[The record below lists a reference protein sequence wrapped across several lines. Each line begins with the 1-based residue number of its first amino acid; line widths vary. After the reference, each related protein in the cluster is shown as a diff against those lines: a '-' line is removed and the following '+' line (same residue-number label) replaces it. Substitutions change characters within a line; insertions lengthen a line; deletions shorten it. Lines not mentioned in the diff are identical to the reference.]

1 MTTAALFF
9 EPTAYTT
16 RGEKLMGRQSTGES
30 FLRAFFQHTPP
41 GDMVVQ
47 VSTPA
52 HVGLF
57 AEAAK
62 AHGRQETIHGAFRG
76 NLGAL
81 THAGTLYVPGPNI
94 ASMAWGRAL
103 HGSSAWSLCGITYTL
118 SSAEAMDAVTD
129 LLTAPVE
136 PWDALIC
143 ISSVARDVVQRLWQ
157 VQAQF
162 LQQRLGAQRFVM
174 PQLPVIPLGIHTA
187 DFDISTAE
195 RARARQRFGVDAN
208 THVVLFAGRLSFHA
222 KAHPLAMYQALEH
235 ATAHLAPGER
245 IVLIECGRH
254 PNADVARAY
263 ATAAGVACPG
273 VQVLALDG
281 READNYRQAWAA
293 ADVFCSLSDN
303 IQETFGLTPIEA
315 MACGLP
321 VVVSDWDGYKD
332 TVRDGID
339 GFRIPTLMP
348 AAGMGADLA
357 GRHALGVDNYD
368 MYCGHTCSFVAVDVA
383 AAARAFSRL
392 FASPALRRQMGDAG
406 RQRAREVFD
415 WAVIMPRYLE
425 LWAQLGEIRAQRASG
440 QQRARHHPWP
450 ARMDPFELFAS
461 FPSGAL
467 ERTTVLALACPD
479 AETAINRVRAF
490 MQLDMVSFADA
501 LLPRIEAVE
510 PLLRRCE
517 AGPMTAVQIVDAV
530 PAADQARAQRSL
542 AWLLKLGVLRIAG

>member
-174 PQLPVIPLGIHTA
+174 PQLPVIPLGVSCD
-187 DFDISTAE
+187 DFAPDRAAGAAL
-195 RARARQRFGVDAN
+195 RARLGIGKDDIACAIIARLTPHEKFD
-208 THVVLFAGRLSFHA
+208 
-222 KAHPLAMYQALEH
+222 PLPLYLAL
-235 ATAHLAPGER
+235 
-245 IVLIECGRH
+245 
-254 PNADVARAY
+254 ARAQAQLGRRFHLLLCGQFRDEY
-263 ATAAGVACPG
+263 ARRVFTTGAQAMMPDAGFH
-273 VQVLALDG
+273 LLDG
-281 READNYRQAWAA
+281 ASA
-293 ADVFCSLSDN
+293 ADRKATLSGADIFLFPIDN
-303 IQETFGLTPIEA
+303 VQETFGLAPIEA
-315 MACGLP
+315 MAAGLP
-321 VVVSDWDGYKD
+321 LIVSDWDGMKD
-332 TVRDGID
+332 TVTPEVGI
-339 GFRIPTLMP
+339 RIPVSYTHLTLP
-348 AAGMGADLA
+348 TSDL
-357 GRHALGVDNYD
+357 V
-368 MYCGHTCSFVAVDVA
+368 
-383 AAARAFSRL
+383 
-392 FASPALRRQMGDAG
+392 
-406 RQRAREVFD
+406 
-415 WAVIMPRYLE
+415 
-425 LWAQLGEIRAQRASG
+425 
-440 QQRARHHPWP
+440 
-450 ARMDPFELFAS
+450 
-461 FPSGAL
+461 
-467 ERTTVLALACPD
+467 
-479 AETAINRVRAF
+479 
-490 MQLDMVSFADA
+490 
-501 LLPRIEAVE
+501 
-510 PLLRRCE
+510 
-517 AGPMTAVQIVDAV
+517 
-530 PAADQARAQRSL
+530 
-542 AWLLKLGVLRIAG
+542 